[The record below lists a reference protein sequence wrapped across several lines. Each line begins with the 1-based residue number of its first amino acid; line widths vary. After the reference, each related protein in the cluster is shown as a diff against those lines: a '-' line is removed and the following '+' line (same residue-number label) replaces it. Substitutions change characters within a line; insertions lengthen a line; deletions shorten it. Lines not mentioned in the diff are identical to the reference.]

1 MLRLQNRIKQL
12 RKKKGITQSAFARML
27 GVSQPTVSDWET
39 GHKYPATNKLTQLS
53 KIFEAPVSYILGL
66 DLQPEAFIQANDR
79 FPLDVPSSRTMG
91 KSEEAAEALLQ
102 KAEKQEKSDEE
113 NDPRAYEK
121 IVYEKENITPDIVPI
136 GSKFMMRVFD
146 NSMKPRILENDYIVV
161 RRQDTAESGE
171 LVLFQIGTSILTLK
185 RLELE
190 RGGYLLNSSS
200 PFFRPVFYS
209 AEDIKRIPIK
219 IIGKVTELRVL
230 F

>member
-1 MLRLQNRIKQL
+1 LQNRIKQL
-12 RKKKGITQSAFARML
+12 RKKKGITQSDFARML

-66 DLQPEAFIQANDR
+66 DLQPEAFSHADDR
-79 FPLDVPSSRTMG
+79 FPLDVPSS
-91 KSEEAAEALLQ
+91 K
-102 KAEKQEKSDEE
+102 KIEKRESSSDFHGEE
-113 NDPRAYEK
+113 NQLPKGGIANSADYFENA
-121 IVYEKENITPDIVPI
+121 ILEKEDISPDTIPI

-161 RRQDTAESGE
+161 ERQDIANSGE
-171 LVLFQIGTSILTLK
+171 LVLFRIGASILTLK

-209 AEDIKRIPIK
+209 AEDIKRIPVK
-219 IIGKVTELRVL
+219 IVGKVKELRVL